1 MCKQRKTAGKTAK
14 KSNASKCRHEYTK
27 RADGVADC
35 KDPDMRIMTI
45 AAARY
50 MGQSV
55 ADFEAE
61 AILSAIEAT
70 IDAALGDGLP
80 GLPLTRR
87 ERAAMSTT
95 QASFH
100 CGLAMTE
107 REKKS
112 A

>member
-14 KSNASKCRHEYTK
+14 KSNASKYWHEPTH
-27 RADGVADC
+27 GVADC
-35 KDPDMRIMTI
+35 EDPDMRIMTI